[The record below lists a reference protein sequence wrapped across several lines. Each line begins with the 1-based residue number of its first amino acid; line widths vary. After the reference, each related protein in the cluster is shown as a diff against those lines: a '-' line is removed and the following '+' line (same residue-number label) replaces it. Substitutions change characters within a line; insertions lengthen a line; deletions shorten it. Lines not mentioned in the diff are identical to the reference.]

1 MVIQST
7 TLHIHITFSSLY
19 VIIYSDLAFGSSN
32 GSFCKNPLRDR
43 CELIYLLTKII
54 IVYMC
59 KAVDLIT
66 VNVFYL
72 ITVICFLKIIIIE
85 NNRANGNVM
94 FLVESA

>member
-19 VIIYSDLAFGSSN
+19 VIIYSDLAVGSSS
-32 GSFCKNPLRDR
+32 GSFYKNPLRDR
-43 CELIYLLTKII
+43 CELIYLLKKII

-59 KAVDLIT
+59 KAVDFIT

-72 ITVICFLKIIIIE
+72 IKNICLLKRIII
-85 NNRANGNVM
+85 
-94 FLVESA
+94 